1 MFPILQIGPVA
12 IQTPGLALL
21 AGLWLA
27 LRLAEREADR
37 LRARLGPEA
46 GTLSGEA
53 LYGVTL
59 AGLAAG
65 IVGARLAYVLRYLDA
80 YLADPLGI
88 VALNAATLAQMEGVL
103 IGLAA
108 AVAWGARGRLPLWPT
123 LDALAPGVAAMG
135 AAIALAHVASGDAF
149 GAPTE
154 VPWRIWLWDEY
165 RHPSQLYELLAALV
179 ILGVALWLGRQAEA
193 AGGTSSGVRFL
204 IVVALTAGAR
214 LLLEGFRGD
223 SVLLAGGVRAAQVW
237 AWLALAACLALLLSS
252 RGRRAPE
259 APPAG

>member
-1 MFPILQIGPVA
+1 MFPILQIGPLA
-12 IQTPGLALL
+12 IQVPGLALL

-37 LRARLGPEA
+37 LRARLGPAA

-59 AGLAAG
+59 AGLVAG
-65 IVGARLAYVLRYLDA
+65 IIGARLAYVLRYLDA

-88 VALNAATLAQMEGVL
+88 VALNAATLAQSEGVL

-108 AVAWGARGRLPLWPT
+108 AVIWGARGRLPLWPT

-149 GAPTE
+149 GAPTT

-165 RHPSQLYELLAALV
+165 RHPSQVYELLAALG
-179 ILGVALWLGRQAEA
+179 ILGAALWLGRRPEA
-193 AGGTSSGVRFL
+193 AGGAGSGARFL
-204 IVVALTAGAR
+204 IVAALTAGAR
-214 LLLEGFRGD
+214 LFLEGFRGD

-237 AWLALAACLALLLSS
+237 AWLALAACLALLSS

-259 APPAG
+259 VPPAS